1 VADFKR
7 KPGENFESFLRKF
20 KRGLKNSKRLEQAR
34 SKQHLE
40 QRVSKSKQKRQA
52 LIGLKLNE
60 KNKYLRKIGKLPE
73 NNMGR

>member
-1 VADFKR
+1 MADFKR

-40 QRVSKSKQKRQA
+40 QKSSKSKQKHQA
-52 LIGLKLNE
+52 LVGLELRKKNE
-60 KNKYLRKIGKLPE
+60 YLRKIGKLPE
-73 NNMGR
+73 SNNR